1 MRKLLFIL
9 FSVLA
14 ILAMTS
20 FASMVEPTGCG
31 CGSMSS
37 GTQIIYNAE
46 GGCCNGDANGEF
58 TATVQSWKPG
68 EKEGTYEISAVELV
82 SNSQAQ
88 GLCCDD
94 L

>member
-1 MRKLLFIL
+1 MNKLRLIL
-9 FSVLA
+9 FLGLA
-14 ILAMTS
+14 FLALTSLTTIL
-20 FASMVEPTGCG
+20 EPTGCG

-46 GGCCNGDANGEF
+46 GGCCKGDADGEF
-58 TATVQSWKPG
+58 TATILSWEPG
-68 EKEGTYEISAVELV
+68 EKEGTYQISAVELV

-88 GLCCDD
+88 ALCCDV